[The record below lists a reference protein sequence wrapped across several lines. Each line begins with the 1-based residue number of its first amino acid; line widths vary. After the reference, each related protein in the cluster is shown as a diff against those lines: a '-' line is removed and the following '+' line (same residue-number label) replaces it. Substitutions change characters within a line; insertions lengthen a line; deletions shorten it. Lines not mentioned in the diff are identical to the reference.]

1 MKNISILKYICIISL
16 IVLGVVLT
24 ILGSTLVY
32 NIDVLMAVGSGIFG
46 SSFVSL
52 LLEISN
58 DIRYKTEIE
67 NQRDFV
73 FEDIKFEVLNIIKY
87 EVFNFSSYCYLYSE
101 RKEIAKKEES
111 IENILVLL
119 KDYADKINNYIAEDS
134 KPENNLKID
143 EKWLQLD
150 KNKDKY
156 LCVNCLSNY
165 ENLLKKLNK
174 IMGNKDFYFNL
185 KIITQEEF
193 DQITTII
200 SVLEDI
206 IRFSQFKS
214 RYYIIEEK
222 QQFFEEIQKAFDLF
236 DIDKEQTIRIQI

>member
-1 MKNISILKYICIISL
+1 M
-16 IVLGVVLT
+16 
-24 ILGSTLVY
+24 
-32 NIDVLMAVGSGIFG
+32 
-46 SSFVSL
+46 
-52 LLEISN
+52 
-58 DIRYKTEIE
+58 
-67 NQRDFV
+67 
-73 FEDIKFEVLNIIKY
+73 
-87 EVFNFSSYCYLYSE
+87 
-101 RKEIAKKEES
+101 
-111 IENILVLL
+111 LL
-119 KDYADKINNYIAEDS
+119 KDYVDKINNYIAEDS

-185 KIITQEEF
+185 KIITQKEF

-236 DIDKEQTIRIQI
+236 DIDKEKTIRIQI

>member
-101 RKEIAKKEES
+101 RKEIAKK
-111 IENILVLL
+111 
-119 KDYADKINNYIAEDS
+119 
-134 KPENNLKID
+134 
-143 EKWLQLD
+143 
-150 KNKDKY
+150 KN
-156 LCVNCLSNY
+156 
-165 ENLLKKLNK
+165 
-174 IMGNKDFYFNL
+174 
-185 KIITQEEF
+185 Q
-193 DQITTII
+193 
-200 SVLEDI
+200 
-206 IRFSQFKS
+206 
-214 RYYIIEEK
+214 
-222 QQFFEEIQKAFDLF
+222 
-236 DIDKEQTIRIQI
+236 